1 MKLKKQR
8 INYCVRRGWQLAKE
22 RNVKLPDSVGELVS
36 EITNT
41 FNQILR
47 ENIYE
52 TNLNKREFAHLED
65 NKRRLRCALK
75 SCATGDGDAKEFVKD
90 SIRDILFEKYKI
102 TPATINHIIDFSNI
116 SKLSAW
122 DKFQIILY
130 IYCKEYGDKG
140 LTNLIK
146 ENCLDEM
153 KHFERDSTPLEI
165 NENDID
171 IIFLNCSLNLSFLDQ
186 VNIVTQ
192 RVYCLYKGLG
202 IADDVRDMDID
213 GVSGGVS
220 GKNPESKTL
229 WIFFEGKSIN
239 LSFLKFGSEREL
251 ERICHNIY
259 RYNQPGHL
267 SRTKGYIINDM
278 SDHSR
283 VVVARPPFC
292 ESWVFFV
299 RKFNKNIYRSLDCLF
314 KQANCEKIVALLI
327 FIIKG
332 CRNCAITGTQGS
344 GKTTLLMALIE
355 YINPNYNIRIQELAF
370 ELHLRDIYP
379 KRNIVTFRET
389 DSITGQEGLDF
400 QKKTDGT
407 VNILGEVAS
416 SPVVGW
422 MIQMGLTASLF
433 TLFTHH
439 AKTTETLINAMGNA
453 LLSENIFQNEFAARK
468 QVAEVIR
475 FDIHMGMNYQGER
488 YIEKITE
495 IITDSTDRGY
505 HFNEIVEYSQ
515 DSYIFKNRISM
526 DTSKEIIKSINEKEG
541 KVFLDE
547 FGI

>member
-1 MKLKKQR
+1 M
-8 INYCVRRGWQLAKE
+8 AKS
-22 RNVKLPDSVGELVS
+22 RSVKLPDSIEELVF

-52 TNLNKREFAHLED
+52 TNLNKREFAQLEE
-65 NKRRLRCALK
+65 NKRRLRNALKTCAL
-75 SCATGDGDAKEFVKD
+75 GDKDAKDFIKD
-90 SIRDILFEKYKI
+90 SIRDILFEKYQ
-102 TPATINHIIDFSNI
+102 INEKSIEKVMAFNNI
-116 SKLSAW
+116 SRLHIW
-122 DKFQIILY
+122 DKFQILLY
-130 IYCKEYGDKG
+130 VYEKEYGQKG
-140 LTNLIK
+140 LKNLIK
-146 ENCLDEM
+146 EYSLDEARQ
-153 KHFERDSTPLEI
+153 HDSNIPSLEI
-165 NENDID
+165 TDSDID
-171 IIFLNCSLNLSFLDQ
+171 IIYLNTTFNLSFLDQ
-186 VNIVTQ
+186 VNILTQ
-192 RVYCLYKGLG
+192 RIYCLYKGLG
-202 IADDVRDMDID
+202 IADDVRDMEID

-220 GKNPESKTL
+220 GKSADKKSL

-267 SRTKGYIINDM
+267 SRTRGYIVNDM
-278 SDHSR
+278 KDHSR

-299 RKFNKNIYRSLDCLF
+299 RKFNKNTYISLGDLF
-314 KQANCEKIVALLI
+314 TQENNEVLIQLLVYL
-327 FIIKG
+327 IKG

-344 GKTTLLMALIE
+344 GKTTLLMGLIE

-389 DSITGQEGLDF
+389 DSISGQEGLDL

-416 SPVVGW
+416 APVVSW

-439 AKTTETLINAMGNA
+439 AKTTMSLINAMGNA
-453 LLSENIFQNEFAARK
+453 LLSENIFQNEMAARK
-468 QVAEVIR
+468 QVTEVIR
-475 FDIHMGMNYQGER
+475 FDIHLGMNHDGER

-495 IITDSTDRGY
+495 IVIDNSDMGY
-505 HFNEIVEYSQ
+505 HLNEILECVNGRYML
-515 DSYIFKNRISM
+515 KNRISKN
-526 DTSKEIIKSINEKEG
+526 TSSDIIKCLDEREG
-541 KVFLDE
+541 KAFLDE
-547 FGI
+547 FGL